1 MSSYLIID
9 IYNDKKI
16 KVTKLKDSD
25 PCFKLWEHALEC
37 IKKEDNCAKKFLKW
51 DKCIGNK

>member
-25 PCFKLWEHALEC
+25 PCFKLWEQALEC